1 MGQRS
6 TSRSTSDDDALVV
19 GEIRGPH
26 GVRGEVRLDP
36 RSDIEGRF
44 APGAT
49 LDCDGIG
56 PLTITSLRG
65 TAGQPI
71 VAFEGYDTREQAST
85 LKGRFLRIARATA
98 RKQLAHGSM
107 FWADLVGL
115 NVETPDGTALGSVR
129 ELIRAGGADVLVVN
143 DDERELL
150 LPMIDSVVR
159 SIDVA
164 AGKIVATPLEGLE

>member
-36 RSDIEGRF
+36 RSDVEGRF

-65 TAGQPI
+65 SPEQPI
-71 VAFEGYDTREQAST
+71 VAFDGYATREQAAT
-85 LKGRFLRIARATA
+85 LKDRFLRVPRAEAR
-98 RKQLAHGSM
+98 RQLVNGAM
-107 FWADLVGL
+107 LWADLVGL
-115 NVETPDGTALGSVR
+115 AVETPDGTALGTVR
-129 ELIRAGGADVLVVN
+129 ELLRAGGADVLVVKN
-143 DDERELL
+143 DERELL

-164 AGKIVATPLEGLE
+164 AGKIVATPLDGLE